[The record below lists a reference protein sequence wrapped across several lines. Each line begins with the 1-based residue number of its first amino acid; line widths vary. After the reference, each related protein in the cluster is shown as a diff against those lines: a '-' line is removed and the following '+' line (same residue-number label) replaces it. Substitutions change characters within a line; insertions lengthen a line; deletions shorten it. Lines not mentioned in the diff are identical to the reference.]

1 MKQHRKSPRG
11 GVRMTCGI
19 NATSN
24 KIDIKCKIK
33 QERKRSTKATSKIWQ
48 KNEEDKPKRKSRRRI
63 IDDSPSSLKEK
74 TIYKDEKTVYDDD
87 DEKTVYD
94 DDDDEKTVYDD
105 DEKTVYDD
113 DDEVYVKKTEKEIFE
128 EEDKKAEEYINLF
141 LDEVDELPFITNDN
155 DIKNGDEPYTGE
167 MLMED
172 IINIIADIYKETN
185 YKLVPDIDLME
196 SVARVKFDNQTEKV
210 NEFVFGTEKGRNGI
224 YDKIREFTGK
234 IEKERINSLETKYR
248 R

>member
-1 MKQHRKSPRG
+1 M
-11 GVRMTCGI
+11 
-19 NATSN
+19 
-24 KIDIKCKIK
+24 
-33 QERKRSTKATSKIWQ
+33 
-48 KNEEDKPKRKSRRRI
+48 
-63 IDDSPSSLKEK
+63 
-74 TIYKDEKTVYDDD
+74 
-87 DEKTVYD
+87 
-94 DDDDEKTVYDD
+94 
-105 DEKTVYDD
+105 
-113 DDEVYVKKTEKEIFE
+113 
-128 EEDKKAEEYINLF
+128 F

-196 SVARVKFDNQTEKV
+196 SVAKVKFDNQTEKV

-234 IEKERINSLETKYR
+234 IENERINSLETKYR
-248 R
+248 K